1 MGELDRRILDHLRED
16 ARTSFDAIGAA
27 IGLSASAVKRRVD
40 RMKASGVIR
49 RFTVD
54 VDPAVDEHA
63 TEAYVEL
70 FCRGTVS
77 PSELK
82 RALAGIPEVVDAGTI
97 TGEADAI
104 VRIRSRD
111 VPSLEQ
117 ALERIRLTPNVERTR
132 SAVLL
137 SRLVERG

>member
-1 MGELDRRILDHLRED
+1 MDELDRRILDHLRED
-16 ARTSFDAIGAA
+16 ARTSFDRIGAA

-40 RMKASGVIR
+40 RMKTSGVIR
-49 RFTVD
+49 RFTID

-117 ALERIRLTPNVERTR
+117 ALERIRRAPNVERTR